1 MALGKWLHL
10 SVSQF
15 PHLENNENDSTS
27 FMAYQEHEISIL
39 LNIYLYTMYKY
50 ICMFAQLYL
59 GDTTHL
65 VPDQCNKANIVT
77 SHTTFWCPGAYKLCL
92 HYSLLSMQ

>member
-1 MALGKWLHL
+1 
-10 SVSQF
+10 
-15 PHLENNENDSTS
+15 
-27 FMAYQEHEISIL
+27 
-39 LNIYLYTMYKY
+39 
-50 ICMFAQLYL
+50 MFAQLYL
-59 GDTTHL
+59 GDTAHL